1 MGCKV
6 ENFLAPAKPFKE
18 REKNVTI
25 IFSRLWD
32 IFMLSQVHKNIGITV
47 KNYFIIA
54 IKDADTT
61 PVFLLIAFV
70 ILFFVLYIVA
80 KIKEYVE
87 SKIKKEAD
95 KRAEY
100 LVEERKRD
108 IDKEILR
115 YIEQRKNEE
124 KEHKARNLRNIISI
138 CDKIKKDADEYVRT
152 QTIKIETKMQHLRDL
167 QEATK
172 KIVEERQIGFPWLA
186 ERISEAVKVICQNP
200 YQRRE
205 SYKYRQSLKDIEI
218 LKGIIAFHE
227 YLYPHLK
234 ELHVKIDETQPEE
247 NSNYIESERADESHF
262 WLTPE
267 EYRSLPSAERNQL
280 ALDRYRKRHLS
291 EWEVGK
297 RYERYIGFTF
307 ELKGYKVDYDG
318 ISYRKEDRGRD
329 LICEKGDEVLI
340 IQCKN
345 WSHSKTIY
353 EKHIFQFFGTVFYAR
368 IEEKKRNPMA
378 PRKVKGLFFTT
389 TKLSDY
395 AIEAANALNI
405 DIILEEIDKNY
416 PCIKC
421 NIRNGEKIYHLPFD
435 QLYDRTKI
443 IPNTGEFYAKTCQEA
458 EARGF
463 RRAMKYF

>member
-1 MGCKV
+1 M
-6 ENFLAPAKPFKE
+6 
-18 REKNVTI
+18 
-25 IFSRLWD
+25 
-32 IFMLSQVHKNIGITV
+32 

-54 IKDADTT
+54 IKDADAT
-61 PVFLLIAFV
+61 PAFLLIAFV
-70 ILFFVLYIVA
+70 ILFFVLYLGT
-80 KIKEYVE
+80 KIKEYVK

-100 LVEERKRD
+100 LVEEKKRELN
-108 IDKEILR
+108 KEIDTIKGEADK
-115 YIEQRKNEE
+115 YASEKRKE
-124 KEHKARNLRNIISI
+124 ISI
-138 CDKIKKDADEYVRT
+138 E
-152 QTIKIETKMQHLRDL
+152 L
-167 QEATK
+167 QRLNEVQVATK
-172 KIVEERQIGFPWLA
+172 KILEERQIGFPWLA
-186 ERISEAVKVICQNP
+186 EKISEAITIVYKNS

-234 ELHVKIDETQPEE
+234 ELHVKIDETPPEE

-368 IEEKKRNPMA
+368 IEEKKRNPMT

-405 DIILEEIDKNY
+405 DIILEEIDKDY

-463 RRAMKYF
+463 RRAMKHIY

>member
-1 MGCKV
+1 MHWNLV
-6 ENFLAPAKPFKE
+6 SA
-18 REKNVTI
+18 
-25 IFSRLWD
+25 
-32 IFMLSQVHKNIGITV
+32 
-47 KNYFIIA
+47 YFIFA
-54 IKDADTT
+54 KVD
-61 PVFLLIAFV
+61 PSPFFFLLFIVV
-70 ILFFVLYIVA
+70 IVVLFY
-80 KIKEYVE
+80 IKEWIRSTIE
-87 SKIKKEAD
+87 RRANEHAIRLIEEKKREINNEIGKIKKEVD
-95 KRAEY
+95 KYAAE
-100 LVEERKRD
+100 KR
-108 IDKEILR
+108 IEINREL
-115 YIEQRKNEE
+115 QRLNE
-124 KEHKARNLRNIISI
+124 
-138 CDKIKKDADEYVRT
+138 V
-152 QTIKIETKMQHLRDL
+152 QV
-167 QEATK
+167 ATK
-172 KIVEERQIGFPWLA
+172 KILEERQIGFPWLA
-186 ERISEAVKVICQNP
+186 DKISKAITIVYKNS

-218 LKGIIAFHE
+218 LKGIIEFHE

-234 ELHVKIDETQPEE
+234 ELHVKIDETPPEE
-247 NSNYIESERADESHF
+247 NSNYIESERADEAHF

-405 DIILEEIDKNY
+405 DIILEPIDKDY

-458 EARGF
+458 ETHGF
-463 RRAMKYF
+463 RRAMKHFY